1 MYTILWECSHALN
14 VCLNVQLLPGDHPLC
29 LDLPDVEVL
38 ARLVLPL
45 TLALV
50 HLVQLQHGLTGLSE
64 CNDQL
69 AHAARLD
76 EALCKTSLVV
86 GNIVCQLHTPQEM
99 FTADHVSARAKDCVV
114 CQHNLGKIPIANLD
128 QVGGLVFCFQVS

>member
-1 MYTILWECSHALN
+1 MLAYRS
-14 VCLNVQLLPGDHPLC
+14 LC

-38 ARLVLPL
+38 SCLVFSLTLVL
-45 TLALV
+45 V
-50 HLVQLQHGLTGLSE
+50 QLVQLQHSFTGLSE

-86 GNIVCQLHTPQEM
+86 GNIICQFHTPQQM
-99 FTADHVSARAKDCVV
+99 FTANHVSARAKDCVV
-114 CQHNLGKIPIANLD
+114 CEHDLRKIPVADLD
-128 QVGGLVFCFQVS
+128 QVGGLVICFQVS